1 MASIRM
7 TVLAAAALAALATS
21 ANAQEAGDWIVHV
34 GPALVDPDE
43 SASMTAGGSAVP
55 GADVKIDS
63 EWSIE
68 GEASYFLT
76 PNIAVSVAAGL
87 PPEFTIEASGSLE
100 GLGTAG
106 KMRGGPAGIF
116 AQYHFNRTGMVSP
129 YVGAGVAFLVVFGTE
144 DGVMSDV
151 KADSAVGT
159 SLQAGANIWFN
170 ERWGAF
176 IDVKKVFIETEA
188 TGTLGGAPV
197 HADVTIDPLVTNFG
211 VAWRF

>member
-1 MASIRM
+1 MASM
-7 TVLAAAALAALATS
+7 KLPALAAVAAAALATS
-21 ANAQEAGDWIVHV
+21 AHAQQAGDWIVHV

-55 GADVKIDS
+55 GGNVKIDS

-68 GEASYFLT
+68 GEVSYFLT
-76 PNIAVSVAAGL
+76 PNLAVSAAAGF
-87 PPEFTIEASGSLE
+87 PPEFTIEAAGALQ

-106 KMRGGPAGIF
+106 KMRGGPAGVF
-116 AQYHFNRTGMVSP
+116 LQYHFNRAGKVSP
-129 YVGAGVAFLVVFGTE
+129 YVGAGAAFLVVFGTE
-144 DGVMSDV
+144 DGVMSNV
-151 KADSAVGT
+151 EADSAVGT
-159 SLQAGANIWFN
+159 SLQAGANIWLN
-170 ERWGAF
+170 DRWGAF